1 MPLRRLLIC
10 LLLSLPLAAAAAGA
24 PAAPSPADR
33 KGQSVAQPV
42 VEPYIESAAR
52 VTPQPFAARYRLEV
66 SGWPST
72 SVVHRL
78 SRDGGSWHS
87 EMSAAIAVARGEE
100 RSRFLIEEDGVRSLQ
115 YISGYSL
122 LGLGGDY
129 RLTPDELALLPDRQA
144 ALFDLSRRVLD
155 GGCEEAC
162 VIHYQDHRGREERM
176 EVRALGPESL
186 SLPAG
191 HFEALAVEVTEPDK
205 PERRLVF
212 RFHPEVPGLMLGV
225 EYHRDGERR
234 SRLSL
239 TRLSLL
245 E

>member
-1 MPLRRLLIC
+1 MHLRRLLPA
-10 LLLSLPLAAAAAGA
+10 LLLCLPLATAAAQT
-24 PAAPSPADR
+24 PAAPAPAYR
-33 KGQSVAQPV
+33 QAEPA
-42 VEPYIESAAR
+42 VENATKA
-52 VTPQPFAARYRLEV
+52 VPQPFAARYRLEV

-72 SVVHRL
+72 SVEHRL
-78 SRDGGSWHS
+78 TQDGGSWHS

-100 RSRFLIEEDGVRSLQ
+100 RSRFLIKDQGVRSLQ

-129 RLTPDELALLPDRQA
+129 RLAPDDLAVLPDRQA
-144 ALFDLSRRVLD
+144 ALFDLSRRVID
-155 GGCEEAC
+155 GTCQESC
-162 VIHYQDHRGREERM
+162 DIRYQNHRGREERM
-176 EVRALGPESL
+176 AYQVLGPESL

-191 HFEALAVEVTEPDK
+191 EFEAVAVEVTEPDK
-205 PERRLVF
+205 PERHLVF
-212 RFHPEVPGLMLGV
+212 HFHPEVPGLMLAV

-239 TRLSLL
+239 TRLSLG

>member
-1 MPLRRLLIC
+1 MHLRRLLPA
-10 LLLSLPLAAAAAGA
+10 LLLCLPLATAAAQT
-24 PAAPSPADR
+24 PAAPAPAYR
-33 KGQSVAQPV
+33 QTEPA
-42 VEPYIESAAR
+42 VENATKA
-52 VTPQPFAARYRLEV
+52 VPQPFAARYRLEV

-72 SVVHRL
+72 SVEHRL
-78 SRDGGSWHS
+78 TQDGGSWHS

-100 RSRFLIEEDGVRSLQ
+100 RSRFLIKDQGVRSLQ

-129 RLTPDELALLPDRQA
+129 RLAPDDLAVLPDRQA
-144 ALFDLSRRVLD
+144 ALFELSRRVID
-155 GGCEEAC
+155 GTCQESC
-162 VIHYQDHRGREERM
+162 DIRYQNHRGREERM
-176 EVRALGPESL
+176 AYQVLGPESL

-191 HFEALAVEVTEPDK
+191 EFEAVAVEVTEPDK
-205 PERRLVF
+205 PERHLVF
-212 RFHPEVPGLMLGV
+212 HFHPEVPGLMLAV

-239 TRLSLL
+239 TRLSLG